1 MEKTSAGQ
9 GGRVP
14 GLGCR
19 MRKSA
24 SRLRALTF
32 GGKYAGLRPAGKPF
46 FLRQLQ
52 AHFRPKRRLPTLFQ
66 DPMNWSPL
74 WYISYL
80 LVLIALSGF
89 GFHRLTIIYLYLKN
103 IRNRPQP
110 KAMFDEL
117 PLVTIQL
124 PVFNEMYVVDRLLD
138 SVAKLDY
145 PKDKLQ
151 LQILD
156 DSTDETVAICRAGA
170 ERLRAQGFDIEHIH
184 RTDRTGFKAGAL
196 ENGTRFAKGDYLFIL
211 DADFVPNADVL
222 QKTVHYFTDEKIGLI
237 QTRWGHLNRTFNVL
251 TRVQAMFLDGHL
263 ELEQTAR
270 NRSGRFFTFNGTA
283 GIWRK
288 SCITDAGGW
297 EHDTLTEDM
306 DLSYRAQLKGW
317 KFIFLNDV
325 ETPAELPVDMD
336 GFKSQQHRWTKGSI
350 QVCKKVLPAIWRSNV
365 PLYIKLEATT
375 HLTSNF
381 AYLGLICLCFLIY
394 PNQHSQPNFGQLTYY
409 IVNVP
414 IFFFSTVSVVA
425 FYLTSQKAL
434 RPGTWWREIPYLP
447 LLLALGIG
455 MSVNNAKAVIEAIF
469 NHQSAFVRTPKYGI
483 DQKKKSDWK
492 KSSYKAMKTLTPFI
506 ELLFGFFFLFVV
518 VEAAMQKRFSSAI
531 LLLPFPIGFF
541 YTSLSSL
548 ARLLPSGRVA
558 SDSIVEKPEP

>member
-1 MEKTSAGQ
+1 MELWT
-9 GGRVP
+9 
-14 GLGCR
+14 
-19 MRKSA
+19 
-24 SRLRALTF
+24 
-32 GGKYAGLRPAGKPF
+32 
-46 FLRQLQ
+46 
-52 AHFRPKRRLPTLFQ
+52 
-66 DPMNWSPL
+66 SPL
-74 WYISYL
+74 WYVSYI
-80 LVLIALSGF
+80 LVLIGLSGY
-89 GFHRLTIIYLYLKN
+89 GLHRLTIVYLYLKHS
-103 IRNRPQP
+103 RKMPVP
-110 KAMFDEL
+110 KKQFEEL
-117 PLVTIQL
+117 PLVTVQL
-124 PVFNEMYVVDRLLD
+124 PVFNELHVVDRLLD

-151 LQILD
+151 IQVLD
-156 DSTDETVAICRAGA
+156 DSTDETTEICRVGV
-170 ERLRAQGFDIEHIH
+170 ERLKAQGFDAELIH
-184 RTDRTGFKAGAL
+184 RTDRTGYKAGAL
-196 ENGTRFAKGDYLFIL
+196 EHGTEFAKGEYLFIL
-211 DADFVPNADVL
+211 DADFVPNPDVL
-222 QKTVHYFTDEKIGLI
+222 QKTIHYFSDDNIGMI

-288 SCITDAGGW
+288 SCIADAGGW

-317 KFIFLNDV
+317 RFIFLKEV

-350 QVCKKVLPAIWRSNV
+350 QVCKKVLPAIWKSKA
-365 PLYIKLEATT
+365 PLYVKMEATA

-381 AYLGLICLCFLIY
+381 AYLMLICLCFLIY
-394 PNQHSQPNFGQLTYY
+394 PNQHAAPDFGGWTYY

-414 IFFFSTVSVVA
+414 IFFFASVSVIL

-434 RPGTWWREIPYLP
+434 RPKTWWKEVPYLP

-455 MSVNNAKAVIEAIF
+455 MSINNAKAVLEAIF
-469 NHQSAFVRTPKYGI
+469 NHETGFVRTPKYGI
-483 DQKKKSDWK
+483 EQKRKGDWK
-492 KSSYKAMKTLTPFI
+492 KSSYKAMKTLTPVV

-518 VEAAMQKRFSSAI
+518 VEAALEARWASAI
-531 LLLPFPIGFF
+531 LLLPFPVGFF

-548 ARLLPSGRVA
+548 LRMVPSGSSSEDA
-558 SDSIVEKPEP
+558 IEPPNQDS